1 MQNIKK
7 RVVIAGG
14 GYGGLKALGA
24 LEHRD
29 DLEII
34 LIDKNPYHYLQ
45 TDVYDF
51 IANKTNITDVAISL
65 VTLSS
70 YYCGKVQFVQ
80 AKIVGFDFKANK
92 LSLTDGVLIEYDYI
106 IVALGSR
113 TFFPHQIEGLH
124 DYAHGIKSLKWAFL
138 FKQRF
143 EQAMHKKVEEE
154 GSCSIDP
161 DFNIVVG
168 GAGLS
173 GVEIAAAISEY
184 SQTFFKHSGYACGG
198 VNVYL
203 VEGAPTIL
211 SGLDQ
216 YLIKTTE
223 KKLRALGVKIYTGV
237 RIQKVNEHSVELSDG
252 RNIQMNFM
260 VWTGGIKASPVLD
273 GIDAPKNARNHL
285 IVDSYFRIGE
295 HQNAFAV
302 GDCTEVKTADGKII
316 PPTAQ
321 LAEVSGI
328 LVSKNILLM
337 IDGKEPKHTT
347 SEIDFKGV
355 LVAVGG
361 TDCVAFLMNKFRFS
375 GIFAYMVKKMICV
388 GYREPLVT
396 KCKIG
401 VKNCEIKEV

>member
-14 GYGGLKALGA
+14 GYGGLKALDA
-24 LEHRD
+24 LQHRK

-80 AKIVGFDFKANK
+80 SKVTGFDFKTNK
-92 LSLTDGVLIEYDYI
+92 VFLENDVTIEYDYV

-143 EQAMHKKVEEE
+143 EQAMLKKVEEE

-198 VNVYL
+198 INVYL

-211 SGLDQ
+211 TGLDP

-223 KKLRALGVKIYTGV
+223 KKLKALGVKIYTNV
-237 RIQKVNEHSVELSDG
+237 RIQKVNQHSVELSDG

-260 VWTGGIKASPVLD
+260 VWTGGIKAAPVLESV
-273 GIDAPKNARNHL
+273 DAPKNARNNL
-285 IVDSYFRIGE
+285 TVDDFFRIGE
-295 HQNAFAV
+295 HKNAFAV
-302 GDCTEVKTADGKII
+302 GDCTEIKTKEGRMV

-321 LAEVSGI
+321 LAEISGT
-328 LVSKNILLM
+328 LVGKNISLM
-337 IDGKEPKHTT
+337 IDGKEPKHTAE
-347 SEIDFKGV
+347 EIDFKGV

-361 TDCVAFLMNKFRFS
+361 TDGVAFLMNRFRFS
-375 GIFAYMVKKMICV
+375 GYIAFLVKKMVCV
-388 GYREPLVT
+388 GYREPLIS

-401 VKNCEIKEV
+401 VKNCELK